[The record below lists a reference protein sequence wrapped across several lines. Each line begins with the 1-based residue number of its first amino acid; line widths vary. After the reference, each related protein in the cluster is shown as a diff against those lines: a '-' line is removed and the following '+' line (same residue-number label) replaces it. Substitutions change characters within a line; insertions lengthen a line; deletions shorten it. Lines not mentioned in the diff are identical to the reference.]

1 MAGADSDACK
11 VTVQGGEGTTLRI
24 GAGAVY
30 IRGRAAVFDGTET
43 VTVSED
49 CKIVVRMN
57 KSLEVRNFQLLALTG
72 ELVSTEDICDLELAR
87 AHLEPVS
94 GGHRV
99 TLTDTRTFLAYMGQ
113 PAYYPPDDENLP
125 YVLWLYTLG
134 FPMDEEQREAVE
146 GNPSLMAIFHNSLGA
161 VRSTTEDLQEG
172 LAAHAG
178 NRSNPH
184 GVTAQQVG
192 AVPLNGGEMTGPLTT
207 PRLIGNL
214 DKGQSFVCVTGANKC
229 AYVEAYG
236 SDYAVRRQLI
246 LANMENIEEV
256 KRSLFISQTKN
267 GVDSKSYLVYHEGNT
282 PGYMTSYVG
291 TGTNSVTLTF
301 PFAPKIVLFPAVYR
315 GDDSWYTG
323 LGERGYSSYGFSI
336 LIPEISGSRL
346 SNPALYLDVTN
357 EGKTFTWRES
367 SASDANNSAGK
378 TYYVL
383 AF

>member
-99 TLTDTRTFLAYMGQ
+99 TLTDTRTFLTYMGQ

-192 AVPLNGGEMTGPLTT
+192 ADPAGTGAAVQQALNSHVDNRDNPHGVTIQQIGAEKAWT
-207 PRLIGNL
+207 LIGSIPISSGGSYNL
-214 DKGQSFVCVTGANKC
+214 ASSIGYDTIKMVFDIQSFQSRQGGSVSLEGGNSELIIIDYNASDEGITVASKCVFQSNQSAIN
-229 AYVEAYG
+229 
-236 SDYAVRRQLI
+236 
-246 LANMENIEEV
+246 
-256 KRSLFISQTKN
+256 
-267 GVDSKSYLVYHEGNT
+267 
-282 PGYMTSYVG
+282 
-291 TGTNSVTLTF
+291 VTLQNT
-301 PFAPKIVLFPAVYR
+301 I
-315 GDDSWYTG
+315 
-323 LGERGYSSYGFSI
+323 ERSYI
-336 LIPEISGSRL
+336 ISGTETLPL
-346 SNPALYLDVTN
+346 SSSTQSFSEVVFDGSNYKFTISIAGSMSVSMRVKLYGKN
-357 EGKTFTWRES
+357 EG
-367 SASDANNSAGK
+367 
-378 TYYVL
+378 
-383 AF
+383 

>member
-11 VTVQGGEGTTLRI
+11 VTVQGGEGTTLQI

-146 GNPSLMAIFHNSLGA
+146 GNPSLMEIFRNSLGA

-178 NRSNPH
+178 NRENPH

-192 AVPLNGGEMTGPLTT
+192 ADPAGTGAAVQQALNSHTANRSNPHGVTIDQIGADRGWT
-207 PRLIGNL
+207 LIGSISVSV
-214 DKGQSFVCVTGANKC
+214 KGDYAINSAAEYDSIKMVFEIQSFQA
-229 AYVEAYG
+229 
-236 SDYAVRRQLI
+236 L
-246 LANMENIEEV
+246 
-256 KRSLFISQTKN
+256 QT
-267 GVDSKSYLVYHEGNT
+267 SPFELQ
-282 PGYMTSYVG
+282 G
-291 TGTNSVTLTF
+291 T
-301 PFAPKIVLFPAVYR
+301 
-315 GDDSWYTG
+315 
-323 LGERGYSSYGFSI
+323 
-336 LIPEISGSRL
+336 
-346 SNPALYLDVTN
+346 
-357 EGKTFTWRES
+357 S
-367 SASDANNSAGK
+367 SASLVIIKNGSYDAGITPVNKKCVFQSTQSSVFTSTKGEGRYFERYYFIPGSDSIPYSNSSANISAVVFDGQNYKFSFGAQGSSDTVNMTVKLYGK
-378 TYYVL
+378 NEG
-383 AF
+383 